1 MGFPPKIKPK
11 GYDYMKKDYS
21 FTKENMNS
29 VWTVEELHKDLA
41 PDMPLENFIQLLV
54 KCNLINEDRTPTQW
68 AIDNG
73 YITSI
78 SDEKYLQ
85 FMEMSII
92 FAVPHEA
99 LYSLIEH
106 GELVWIEKNK
116 EWAFTKQGLKD
127 IGTISSKKNV
137 QEMSKKFLSNM
148 VA

>member
-1 MGFPPKIKPK
+1 
-11 GYDYMKKDYS
+11 MKV
-21 FTKENMNS
+21 N
-29 VWTVEELHKDLA
+29 
-41 PDMPLENFIQLLV
+41 
-54 KCNLINEDRTPTQW
+54 
-68 AIDNG
+68 NG

-148 VA
+148 VTYFNFSPVINGRGFGLSMKK